1 MLTVTTELDA
11 INTMLSN
18 IGESPVNTVEDNG
31 VVDAVLARQI
41 LTSTSIAVQT
51 RGWHF
56 NTELGYP
63 LTPTFPEKE
72 IQLPPNLLR
81 VDSVGEHRSIDVVQ
95 RGNRLYDRRNHTY
108 QFDHGFKATLVI
120 LLPFDDM
127 PESARGYI
135 TIKAARTFQ
144 ERIVGAEEQSSF
156 NAKDEMRALLTLQNS
171 DLKNADYN
179 ILSDNFTTANA
190 LDRRI

>member
-18 IGESPVNTVEDNG
+18 IGESPVNTVENSG
-31 VVDAVLARQI
+31 VVDAVLAKQ
-41 LTSTSIAVQT
+41 LLDATSIAVQT
-51 RGWHF
+51 QGWHF
-56 NTELGYP
+56 NTELDYP

-72 IQLPPNLLR
+72 IQLPVNLLR
-81 VDSVGEHRSIDVVQ
+81 IDSVGEHQMIDVVQ
-95 RGNRLYDRRNHTY
+95 RGSRLYDRRKHTY
-108 QFDHGFKATLVI
+108 QFDKPLNAVLVI
-120 LLPFDDM
+120 LLPFDDL

-144 ERIVGAEEQSSF
+144 ERIVGAEEHSSF

-179 ILSDNFTTANA
+179 ILTDNYTTATGI
-190 LDRRI
+190 DRRI